1 MLDHGQ
7 RVKRGRFVLKLNFQN
22 TKEAQGAG
30 QRVFLQKKPSN
41 QGEIRTQ
48 DFKYAPLT
56 VRFQGMLPSKDSS
69 SIGKPLNAAAPPPTP
84 GMIRRFWK
92 GLFRRSQKPDSTAL
106 PVSVPSHKTPLTV
119 SPVLWDV
126 VKAMGHESPSSE
138 ALQPKGEGN
147 LTDLDPLE
155 KALQESGWQKPN
167 PSKEYQV
174 FKDPGSGVSLTVV
187 KGDGGKRLFWFDFEQ
202 GEHHPLLQALSEK
215 FSFAPFLCQGP
226 HDIDGTPNFTLADQA
241 SSDAMTF
248 EVPYMDENNIQLT
261 AYVIQSKGKG
271 QKLTPQTLHLYAGE
285 SFLVTSHEGKNPS
298 VEKTQRLLNG
308 TGRYKKPS
316 ELLSF
321 IFTDIINHYGVV
333 IDSLST
339 DLKSLSDKVSKNQVK
354 GTQIFDEFYQTEQK
368 IDDVFQNI
376 IRQKRVLKELLEL
389 NEFHNSKYVSH
400 KDFQEILESLLHH
413 LEVVDHYQERK
424 NGLINLER
432 AKISNHLDTVM
443 KRIAGIGVLLSPPSL
458 MAGLMGMNVPVPGT
472 EVPGMF
478 WYLTGGAAAFSTG
491 MYALLK
497 RKKWL

>member
-1 MLDHGQ
+1 M
-7 RVKRGRFVLKLNFQN
+7 KLKLQN
-22 TKEAQGAG
+22 SIEAQGAG
-30 QRVFLQKKPSN
+30 QRVFLQKKPWN
-41 QGEIRTQ
+41 QDVSKTQ
-48 DFKYAPLT
+48 DFKHSPLT
-56 VRFQGMLPSKDSS
+56 VHFQGALPPKAPS
-69 SIGKPLNAAAPPPTP
+69 SIGKPFNAAASSPPAS
-84 GMIRRFWK
+84 GMLRRLWK
-92 GLFRRSQKPDSTAL
+92 GLFRRNQTPVSTAL
-106 PVSVPSHKTPLTV
+106 PTAVPSPKMPLTV
-119 SPVLWDV
+119 SPVLWNV
-126 VKAMGHESPSSE
+126 VKAMGHEAFSSE
-138 ALQPKGEGN
+138 GLQPKGDGN
-147 LTDLDPLE
+147 STDLNPLE
-155 KALQESGWQKPN
+155 QALQEPGWLKHN
-167 PSKEYQV
+167 PGKDFQV
-174 FKDPGSGVSLTVV
+174 FQDPGGGVSLTVV
-187 KGDGGKRLFWFDFEQ
+187 KGDGEKRLFWFDFEQ
-202 GEHHPLLQALSEK
+202 GEQHPLLQALSEK
-215 FSFAPFLCQGP
+215 FSFAPFLCQSH
-226 HDIDGTPNFTLADQA
+226 HDVDGTPNLNSIEEK

-298 VEKTQRLLNG
+298 VEKTQRLLKG
-308 TGRYKKPS
+308 TGKYKKPS

-354 GTQIFDEFYQTEQK
+354 GAQIFDEFYQTEQK

-400 KDFQEILESLLHH
+400 KDFQEILESLIHH